1 MAVLPEVLP
10 GHQVADLAVILGSL
24 FFVVGDMDR

>member
-1 MAVLPEVLP
+1 VLP
-10 GHQVADLAVILGSL
+10 GHRIEDVTAILGSL

>member
-1 MAVLPEVLP
+1 VLSELLP
-10 GHQVADLAVILGSL
+10 GSLVGDLPAILGSL

>member
-1 MAVLPEVLP
+1 MAVLPDLLP
-10 GHQVADLAVILGSL
+10 GHQVGDLAAILGSL